1 MSKNIEI
8 EAKAMI
14 DEVGYKK
21 LMSSFESNDNHSYI
35 QDNYYID
42 TDDFAVVNNGMGM
55 RIRKKDDYIELTIK
69 DKLEE
74 GKLEINQK
82 ITSEEFNDFLS
93 KGLIPDGEVL
103 SYLRK
108 KTNIDVKEL
117 KGYALLST
125 VRLDIKYKKSLIS
138 IDKSTY
144 LGQVD
149 YEVEAES
156 NSMENARKD
165 LFTFLEKEKISYSE
179 NLVSKLRRTRE
190 EYLRKRNGH

>member
-21 LMSSFESNDNHSYI
+21 LMSTFESKDNHSYI

-42 TDDFAVVNNGMGM
+42 TEDFAVVNNGMGM

-69 DKLEE
+69 DKLDE

-82 ITSEEFNDFLS
+82 ITSEEFNDFLN
-93 KGLIPDGEVL
+93 KGIIPDGEVL
-103 SYLRK
+103 SYLK
-108 KTNIDVKEL
+108 KKIDIDVKTL
-117 KGYALLST
+117 KSYALLST

-138 IDKSTY
+138 IDKSSY
-144 LGQVD
+144 LGLVD

-156 NSMENARKD
+156 DSMENARKD
-165 LFTFLEKEKISYSE
+165 LFEFLEKEKISYSE
-179 NLVSKLRRTRE
+179 NTVSKLKRTRE